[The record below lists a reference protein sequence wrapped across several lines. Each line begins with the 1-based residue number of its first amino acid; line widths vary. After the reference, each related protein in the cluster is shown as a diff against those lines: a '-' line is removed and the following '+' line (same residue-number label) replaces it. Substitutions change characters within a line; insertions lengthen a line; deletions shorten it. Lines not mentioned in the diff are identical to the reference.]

1 MNLRISNCYREARLT
16 VKKSA
21 KEKKE
26 KSFEEAL
33 NRLEAIVLELE
44 EGELSLEEAVKKFE
58 EGVELSSFCT
68 KKLTQA
74 EEKVEKLVKTAK
86 GEFKT
91 GPLDLKEEG

>member
-1 MNLRISNCYREARLT
+1 MT

-74 EEKVEKLVKTAK
+74 EEKVEKLVRTAK
-86 GEFKT
+86 SEFKT
-91 GPLDLKEEG
+91 EPLDLKEEG